1 MKTIDKLTKR
11 QFEALDRIANQGI
24 ARLNYYSGSGRFS
37 TKSADHNQH
46 LVHTLQ
52 ELGLVEG
59 LGDGPDD
66 LAVDNIG
73 YAALEK
79 GTTGRVLVVSP
90 GNPWLERVLS
100 TDRATRLA
108 TIDFALPDVLKTEN
122 YKKAAAAGEYD
133 LILYDSCRPETMPSP
148 LAASVK

>member
-1 MKTIDKLTKR
+1 MAGHPTPRSLERAKTNPDSPERRATTINDMKTIDKLTKR

-59 LGDGPDD
+59 RHF
-66 LAVDNIG
+66 V
-73 YAALEK
+73 
-79 GTTGRVLVVSP
+79 TGNDSP
-90 GNPWLERVLS
+90 RGGWSGGFVKLM
-100 TDRATRLA
+100 
-108 TIDFALPDVLKTEN
+108 
-122 YKKAAAAGEYD
+122 AAGKR
-133 LILYDSCRPETMPSP
+133 LKVIQAM
-148 LAASVK
+148 KG